1 MKNGGYAI
9 ISHDDIN
16 IFNKIDSAYKA
27 GKPILFY
34 DDDKTCFYVDS
45 VKVNGDGDYEFTK
58 GGKTWTVTDNNTLS
72 SEGQIQNHLW
82 EYTVV
87 CSFEAGGDSQFI
99 YFRLLSNELLTLSGD
114 NAITNLKKLIGNKI
128 IPVTSTVNSLENLET
143 TEKTLINTIGVE
155 NNEIYLLAI
164 DDENEPTISNFQIK
178 YNRSTIT
185 QLF

>member
-27 GKPILFY
+27 QKPILFY

-72 SEGQIQNHLW
+72 SEGKVKPQTLYTYYFNANDNDSIDGDGFIENHKR
-82 EYTVV
+82 YM
-87 CSFEAGGDSQFI
+87 SFISDNPNLASMDIKDFKSDNDMQVQALNAS
-99 YFRLLSNELLTLSGD
+99 YFVEVSG
-114 NAITNLKKLIGNKI
+114 T
-128 IPVTSTVNSLENLET
+128 
-143 TEKTLINTIGVE
+143 
-155 NNEIYLLAI
+155 NNEIFILQFAINYDSDNNKLLI
-164 DDENEPTISNFQIK
+164 VMYDLWLVHFLK
-178 YNRSTIT
+178 
-185 QLF
+185 L